1 MKRIGFAL
9 ALLGSLIGSANA
21 QSIQKYFGYFS
32 GDTPPSENTSPSPA
46 LVEFKGHINLY
57 SIGFW
62 SEDESASGRGASK
75 EYLLRALANAKA
87 AHVHAI
93 IPAFPFVFQVSP
105 DFPFQSNQPC
115 YSNDTGA
122 AEAWADLVQSLVSS
136 GYLIPGN
143 PDKSVVSAIYVV
155 DEPNH
160 DGVCLA
166 DTNGVANPALV
177 NAVNVIRGNPST
189 SAVPLASVMS
199 VEDNGFDGIS
209 KGLQLF
215 DWVGFDKYTD
225 NDAQWSSDLSRLK
238 QAAPGKKYII
248 VPGAQTGNGCVG
260 VNNTTRFFNAMDT
273 DPSIVWLAP
282 FVWFSDSQC
291 QGIRDIP
298 SVRPAYTSEG
308 AKIKAQGC
316 ASSKDAANY
325 CKPVSIEP
333 VVNLIMTD

>member
-1 MKRIGFAL
+1 MCN
-9 ALLGSLIGSANA
+9 ANA
-21 QSIQKYFGYFS
+21 QSIQKYFGYYS
-32 GDTPPSENTSPSPA
+32 GDTPQSNDASPSPA
-46 LVEFKGHINLY
+46 LVEFKDHTNLY
-57 SIGFW
+57 AIGFW
-62 SEDESASGRGASK
+62 SASESAEGRAASK

-93 IPAFPFVFQVSP
+93 IPGYAFLFQTSP
-105 DFPFQSNQPC
+105 DYPLQSDQPC
-115 YSNDTGA
+115 FSNDTGA
-122 AEAWADLVQSLVSS
+122 AAAWADLAQSLVDS
-136 GYLIPGN
+136 GYLIPEN

-189 SAVPLASVMS
+189 AAVPLASIMS
-199 VEDNGFDGIS
+199 VENDGFDSIS

-225 NDAQWSSDLSRLK
+225 DDAQWSSDLSRLK
-238 QAAPGKKYII
+238 QAAPSKKYII
-248 VPGAQTGNGCVG
+248 VPGAQTGSGCVG
-260 VNNTTRFFNAMDT
+260 VNNTARFFNAMDT

-282 FVWFSDSQC
+282 FVWFSKGQC

-333 VVNLIMTD
+333 VVNLIMSD